1 MFKEDLEEWKK
12 AEREFAAL
20 LISTWWASEVKI
32 PEWRFPDYDIWA
44 KKRGGREKT
53 FEIKTNKIYN
63 TTGDVAFEVHNGWK
77 PSAILTSKADYI
89 VYQLGWE
96 FYYQETWLLRWLL
109 HTLPHEEKMWG
120 DGGKST
126 LYIIKWEYMSDL
138 FKKLWKWEN

>member
-1 MFKEDLEEWKK
+1 MFEQDLEEWKK

-32 PEWRFPDYDIWA
+32 PEWFFPDYDILA
-44 KKRGGREKT
+44 KKAWGKERT

-63 TTGDVAFEVHNGWK
+63 NTWDVAFEVFNWWK

-89 VYQLGWE
+89 VYQLWGE
-96 FYYQETWLLRWLL
+96 FYYQDTGVLRWMLY
-109 HTLPHEEKMWG
+109 TLPHEEKMWG

-126 LYIIKWEYMSDL
+126 LYIVNWKHMSDL
-138 FKKLWKWEN
+138 FKKL